1 MGAEDQICQMDTVTL
16 ARGIT
21 AAGPLASC
29 PGRSRPVTR

>member
-21 AAGPLASC
+21 AAGYRWPPVLAEA
-29 PGRSRPVTR
+29 GL